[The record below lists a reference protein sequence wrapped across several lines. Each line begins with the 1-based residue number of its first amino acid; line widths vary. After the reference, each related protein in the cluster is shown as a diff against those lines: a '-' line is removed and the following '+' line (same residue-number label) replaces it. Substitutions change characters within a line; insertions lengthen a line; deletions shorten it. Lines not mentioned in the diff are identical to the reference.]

1 MITSLGKW
9 EPHFLYQGY
18 PSFLILLTYSSAV
31 SLCVLWESPW
41 LVAWGQCSVNH
52 QDSANQLSQKWTP
65 GKYCHSVICDL
76 LHEVKLRSLYSLSW
90 EYGLKKKTIWGWEM
104 LGEET
109 QRKERHYKKWEA
121 KTPRAGGS
129 QGGVWPALIPHYMHI
144 ASPTVSG
151 SFSHCLTQVANIFAL
166 CPGFSESIWSQRV
179 FDGILSC

>member
-1 MITSLGKW
+1 MGTTLSL
-9 EPHFLYQGY
+9 
-18 PSFLILLTYSSAV
+18 
-31 SLCVLWESPW
+31 
-41 LVAWGQCSVNH
+41 
-52 QDSANQLSQKWTP
+52 P
-65 GKYCHSVICDL
+65 GLSVIPYTSHVLFRGVPMRVMGIPLISCLRSMFCEPPRLCESTEPEVDSWKVL
-76 LHEVKLRSLYSLSW
+76 SFSDMWPVKLRSLYSLSW